1 MGGRVIMLNTN
12 NNREGKFKGNNCQE
26 MKKTERLRDWVCEG
40 SKLWGFESV
49 DLKQTDW
56 RYFSSKDGCIQN
68 WCVSVCVCVCVC
80 VCVLV
85 AQSCPTLCDLMDYSP
100 TGFSIHGILQAK
112 ILRWE
117 VIPFS
122 RGSSR
127 LRDRIQI
134 SCNPGGLFN
143 HLSHQGSPI
152 QDQQRIANQSLPV
165 LSSQRKKTSI
175 KGRGKLA
182 GQWPTQRLRPFTG
195 RVHRAFLLGSA
206 MVTGCVVSIY

>member
-1 MGGRVIMLNTN
+1 MRVWECWLETN
-12 NNREGKFKGNNCQE
+12 RLKIFLQE
-26 MKKTERLRDWVCEG
+26 RWMHSKSVC
-40 SKLWGFESV
+40 F
-49 DLKQTDW
+49 
-56 RYFSSKDGCIQN
+56 
-68 WCVSVCVCVCVC
+68 CVCVCVC

-127 LRDRIQI
+127 LRDRIQS

-165 LSSQRKKTSI
+165 LSSQRKKASI

-182 GQWPTQRLRPFTG
+182 GQWHTQRLRPFTG